1 MSSDSKRG
9 TRIPVSTILTP
20 LERSSVDAAAQG
32 LCDALHRES
41 LDEVLSDL
49 RQQKASL
56 VLISVSRYGS
66 QNSSRVAAMVREF
79 PRVPAVALL
88 TETQN
93 STPHMT
99 LALGQLG
106 IRTLVDARMPAGW
119 QTLRNILA
127 SQGPSDL
134 QRSAL
139 TQISLDL
146 PGVSKDCWRFFEL
159 LFDSSPKIST
169 VRQLARHLNTLPS
182 TLMSRFFRARL
193 PAPKRYL
200 SLARLIR
207 AARLFENPGLSVAR
221 VANHLDY
228 SSPQS
233 FGRHVRTIMHMS
245 PVKFRSTYDGQGML
259 QLFRTELILPYVD
272 VLCVFRPSAAY
283 PGWMPKT
290 QPGDVFSSRELL

>member
-1 MSSDSKRG
+1 MPSDSKRS

-20 LERSSVDAAAQG
+20 LERSRVDAAAQG

-49 RQQKASL
+49 RQQKVSL
-56 VLISVSRYGS
+56 VLISVTRYGS
-66 QNSSRVAAMVREF
+66 QNSSRIAAMVREF

-93 STPHMT
+93 STPHTT

-106 IRTLVDARMPAGW
+106 IRTLVDARIPAGW

-233 FGRHVRTIMHMS
+233 FGRHVRTIMNMS

-290 QPGDVFSSRELL
+290 QPGDVFISREPL